1 MKLAAIVPLLALVGV
16 APVAAQQA
24 PAGPNDILIADKDVY
39 PESISADKA
48 GRIYS
53 GSVKGIVYRTTPKGK
68 VAEPWV
74 RPDAQNGILS
84 ILGVLVD
91 EPRKTL
97 WLCSS
102 PMPLR
107 TPPAVGVS
115 ALVALDLATGGFKAR
130 YPFPAPASACNDI
143 AIAPDGTVFVTDT
156 PNGRILT
163 LTQGAKA
170 LTLFG
175 QDQRLKGV
183 DGIAFAGD
191 GTLYVNNVQT
201 NQLLRIDRGAG
212 GVFSG
217 VTILTAL
224 QPMAGPDGLRPI
236 GGNRF
241 LQAEGGAG
249 RVTVVTITGDQ
260 AKLRTIREGLQS
272 SPSVTLARGRV
283 YSGEGKISYLFDPK
297 LKGKDPGPFL
307 LRAIPFDAK

>member
-1 MKLAAIVPLLALVGV
+1 MKRIAIISLAALLGA

-24 PAGPNDILIADKDVY
+24 PRGPNDILIADKDVY
-39 PESISADKA
+39 PESISADKS

-74 RPDAQNGILS
+74 RPDAENGILS

-107 TPPAVGVS
+107 TPPAVGTS
-115 ALVALDLATGGFKAR
+115 ALVALDLATGKFKAR

-143 AIAPDGTVFVTDT
+143 AIARDGTVFATDT
-156 PNGRILT
+156 PNGRIFT
-163 LTQGAKA
+163 LAPGAKT
-170 LTLFG
+170 LVLFG
-175 QDQRLKGV
+175 QDARLKGV

-201 NQLLRIDRGAG
+201 NQLLRIDRGADG
-212 GVFSG
+212 AFKG
-217 VTILTAL
+217 VTVLTAS
-224 QPMAGPDGLRPI
+224 QAMAGPDGLRPI

-249 RVTVVTITGDQ
+249 RVTVVTITGDR
-260 AKLRTIREGLQS
+260 ASLRTIREGLQS